1 MNASPLSADPAPR
14 PRRSLF
20 KKLLIGAAV
29 AVAGITLLLVCGV
42 AFGLD
47 WFLKRAI
54 TDQLQQSG
62 MAEVEIGSLN
72 VGILRPRLEIR
83 DVKAFAQPRL
93 GGVQVLDLPELFVE
107 YDREGLK
114 KSELRLKQ
122 VRIVL
127 KELTFVDGIEEKP
140 VSTMDMVRLFPT
152 QMAEFTN
159 RVSGLT
165 NQVEIDRAEKLGNL
179 RFVGIDRLELSVGKV
194 RFVDMKD
201 PTAERVANLA
211 IQRKVWTRL
220 AGKGDVIPI
229 LVDLAVRAV
238 VGAHPVAG
246 QAPAPP
252 AGK

>member
-1 MNASPLSADPAPR
+1 MKETPYSDVPAPR

-29 AVAGITLLLVCGV
+29 AVTVITLLLVCGV

-47 WFLKRAI
+47 WFLKR
-54 TDQLQQSG
+54 TLTEQLRQSG
-62 MAEVEIGSLN
+62 VAEVEIGSLD
-72 VGILRPRLEIR
+72 VGILRPRLQIR

-107 YDREGLK
+107 YDREALG

-127 KELTFVDGIEEKP
+127 SELAFVDGVEEKP

-159 RVSGLT
+159 RVAGLT
-165 NQVEIDRAEKLGNL
+165 NQVDLEKAERLGNL
-179 RFVGIDRLELSVGKV
+179 RFRGIDRLELTVGKV

-201 PTAERVANLA
+201 PTAERVATLA
-211 IQRKVWTRL
+211 IQRKVWNRL
-220 AGKGDVIPI
+220 EGKGDVIPI
-229 LVDLAVRAV
+229 LVDLAVRSV
-238 VGAHPVAG
+238 VGAHPVTT
-246 QAPAPP
+246 QAP
-252 AGK
+252 GKGK